1 MSSEEDN
8 NVNDDPLFW
17 KILKSPPKKEYCWAI
32 EKMITLDRMRQI
44 AEEKNKNEKQ

>member
-17 KILKSPPKKEYCWAI
+17 KILKSPPKKEYSGQL
-32 EKMITLDRMRQI
+32 KR
-44 AEEKNKNEKQ
+44 